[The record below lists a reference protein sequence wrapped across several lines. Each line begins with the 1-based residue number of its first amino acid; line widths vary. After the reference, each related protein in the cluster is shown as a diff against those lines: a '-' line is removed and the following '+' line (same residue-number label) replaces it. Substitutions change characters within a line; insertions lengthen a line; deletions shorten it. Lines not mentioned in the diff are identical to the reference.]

1 VRRFDPEYLRRT
13 REGMWTDSRAAL
25 VDLELGDRSRVL
37 DVGCGT
43 GKLTRVL
50 AGEVPGEV
58 VGLDAD
64 RSLLSVATP
73 TATGQA
79 DRSGSGQRG
88 PGTTGAGGG
97 RPASFVAGDALRLP
111 FDDDAFDLVVCQALL
126 INLPDP
132 AAAVAEFARASS
144 DLVAAIEPDNAAVTV
159 ESTVEAE
166 STLEARARAAY
177 LEGVGTDVT
186 LGAASEPFREAGLT
200 VVSTRRYDHVRVV
213 EPPYSDGALADAK
226 RKATGAGLADDRAT
240 MLAGGV
246 TDEEYDRLRAR
257 WRAMGRDVVAAMRD
271 RTYRREETVPF
282 YVTVGR
288 I

>member
-25 VDLELGDRSRVL
+25 VDLELADRSRVL

-64 RSLLSVATP
+64 RSLLSVATSG
-73 TATGQA
+73 TGEPEGDIGA
-79 DRSGSGQRG
+79 RSGT
-88 PGTTGAGGG
+88 PETAGD

-177 LEGVGTDVT
+177 LEGVETDVT

-282 YVTVGR
+282 YVTVGLV
-288 I
+288 